1 MNRAS
6 KKRRAKMRTERVRNE
21 RLLAALGG
29 TTPLLNQANVRDGYS
44 YVPMLCGG
52 WELRKQ
58 NQPHT

>member
-1 MNRAS
+1 
-6 KKRRAKMRTERVRNE
+6 MRTERVRNE